1 MFNNKSVCKQ
11 VSILNE
17 TLVNIISIFI
27 PTKLPTFDDSDSL
40 WMKKFVKSKIN
51 WKS

>member
-1 MFNNKSVCKQ
+1 MFNDKTFRKQ
-11 VSILNE
+11 VSIFNE
-17 TLVNIISIFI
+17 TLMNIISIFI

-40 WMKKFVKSKIN
+40 WMNKFLKSKID